1 MHKVVNVRKI
11 LLDPEKKKAGTIPRA
26 AKILSCLGNNI
37 NTVTDIANHCS
48 IAKSTVHRVLK
59 LLEDSFMV
67 IEDPVDRRYY
77 LGPLITNLTI
87 NPVVTHEY
95 LIRCAQ
101 EEMKRLSHFSEET
114 VTLDILSGIQSVP
127 LHEIPSIHE
136 IRVTDDTKKFAPLFT
151 GASSKVLLSQ
161 FTDERL
167 RITMKYIDIPRMTE
181 NTITDKE
188 LLTAQIKE
196 TRERGFAVSRGERIK
211 GALCVSVPILNY
223 TSPVVMSVIGPEY
236 RFKSRLEVVT
246 KELIDSGRRISR
258 NVLDIY
264 SVLNRQEK
272 GRERAEY
279 PR

>member
-11 LLDPEKKKAGTIPRA
+11 ILNPEKKKAGTIPRA

-37 NTVTDIANHCS
+37 NTVTDIANQCL

-59 LLEDSFMV
+59 LLEESYMV

-95 LIRCAQ
+95 LIRCAH
-101 EEMKRLSHFSEET
+101 EEMRRLASISEET
-114 VTLDILSGIQSVP
+114 VTLDILIGIQSVP

-136 IRVTDDTKKFAPLFT
+136 IRVTDDTKKFAPIFT

-161 FTDERL
+161 FSDERL
-167 RITMKYIDIPRMTE
+167 RITMKYINIPRVTE
-181 NTITDKE
+181 STVTDKE

-196 TRERGFAVSRGERIK
+196 IRERGYCVTRGERIK
-211 GALCVSVPILNY
+211 GGLCVSVPILNY
-223 TSPVVMSVIGPEY
+223 TSPVVMSIIGPEY
-236 RFKSRLEVVT
+236 RFKTRLEAVT
-246 KELIDSGRRISR
+246 KELVFSGSRISR

-264 SVLNRQEK
+264 NVTPHQMRDSK
-272 GRERAEY
+272 SPADAG
-279 PR
+279 